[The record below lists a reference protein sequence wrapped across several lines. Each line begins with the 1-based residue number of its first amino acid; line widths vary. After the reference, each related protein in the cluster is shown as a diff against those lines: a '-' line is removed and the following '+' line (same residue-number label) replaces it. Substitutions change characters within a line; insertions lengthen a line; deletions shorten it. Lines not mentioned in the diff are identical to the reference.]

1 MSSREKGRVNT
12 MKKFIVT
19 GALHGFLAVA
29 LGAFGAH
36 ALKDVVDEYGLSI
49 WETAVQYQ
57 MFHATGLLVI
67 GLLMSSKLLGEVK
80 QLKLAGIFFNLG
92 IVFFAG
98 SLYVLAVSGIKVLGA
113 ITPIGGVLFL
123 AGWVLIIVSALKQAK

>member
-1 MSSREKGRVNT
+1 

-36 ALKDVVDEYGLSI
+36 VLKDVVDEYGLSI

-123 AGWVLIIVSALKQAK
+123 AGWVLIIVSALKHAK

>member
-1 MSSREKGRVNT
+1 

-49 WETAVQYQ
+49 WETAVKYQ

-123 AGWVLIIVSALKQAK
+123 AGWVLIIVSALKHAK

>member
-1 MSSREKGRVNT
+1 
-12 MKKFIVT
+12 MKRFIVT

-29 LGAFGAH
+29 FGAFGAH
-36 ALKDVVDEYGLSI
+36 ALKDILDDYGQGI

-67 GLLMSSKLLGEVK
+67 SLLMSTKLLGEIK
-80 QLKLAGIFFNLG
+80 KLNVAGMFFNLG
-92 IVFFAG
+92 IVFFSG
-98 SLYVLAVSGIKVLGA
+98 SLYVLALSGIKVLGA

-123 AGWVLIIVSALKQAK
+123 AGWVLIILTALKHAR

>member
-1 MSSREKGRVNT
+1 

-67 GLLMSSKLLGEVK
+67 AS
-80 QLKLAGIFFNLG
+80 FNEL
-92 IVFFAG
+92 
-98 SLYVLAVSGIKVLGA
+98 
-113 ITPIGGVLFL
+113 
-123 AGWVLIIVSALKQAK
+123 